1 MDFITFRT
9 LSAKQ
14 SISNPIHGGNQQTE
28 TTRLPN
34 VNSTQAKKKKP
45 RKNDIIS
52 ISDENAH
59 RAEKLPGSSAPE
71 ELQEDGHSR
80 TALLSSAVTSMQE
93 QHTAYRRY

>member
-28 TTRLPN
+28 TTRLPY
-34 VNSTQAKKKKP
+34 VNSTQAKKKK
-45 RKNDIIS
+45 KKDIIS